1 MLDYFRSS
9 RYSWTNGGKTLQED
23 FWRGRAL
30 PRVGIMYARKYSI
43 FVLLQERENWKK
55 KSSSGRRL
63 PTDFLPARNK
73 PRRTKFL
80 LRSLVIPEE
89 SNMPVIPVFC
99 YFRQHVARN
108 LKLITI
114 ASATTQ
120 FIFISLT
127 KGEIYNAYYTL
138 SGASYAES
146 LTKILKLFRPFI

>member
-1 MLDYFRSS
+1 M
-9 RYSWTNGGKTLQED
+9 KT
-23 FWRGRAL
+23 G
-30 PRVGIMYARKYSI
+30 
-43 FVLLQERENWKK
+43 KK

-99 YFRQHVARN
+99 YFRQHVARYLN
-108 LKLITI
+108 LITL

-127 KGEIYNAYYTL
+127 KVKYIMRTTHYRGPVTL
-138 SGASYAES
+138 RVLPKFRNYLDLSS
-146 LTKILKLFRPFI
+146 KILMKYEIIKVKIPLTNTSTSLFFHFVGGI